1 MHRTCLINFEVA
13 DRSRPIC
20 PGAFRENR
28 VMRRHPVVQAPH
40 RPASTPSAAGVLQRK
55 CGCGRHRPGGGQ
67 CSACRKNK
75 KKHPAVQR
83 AATAAAPAH
92 AVPAS
97 VADVLRSPGRPLD
110 SATRRVLRAP
120 LRARLQPGPG
130 PHRHPGG
137 GIGAGGPLPG
147 LRRGARHRLRVRTV
161 RAGDPE
167 RGDCSRTS
175 WPTWCS
181 KARPVGCRG
190 P

>member
-1 MHRTCLINFEVA
+1 
-13 DRSRPIC
+13 
-20 PGAFRENR
+20 
-28 VMRRHPVVQAPH
+28 MRRHPVVQAPH
-40 RPASTPSAAGVLQRK
+40 RPASTPSAAGVLPRK

-110 SATRRVLRAP
+110 SATRTFFEPRF
-120 LRARLQPGPG
+120 G
-130 PHRHPGG
+130 HDFS
-137 GIGAGGPLPG
+137 
-147 LRRGARHRLRVRTV
+147 RVRVHTDT
-161 RAGDPE
+161 RAAESAREVHSLAYVVGQDIVFGSGQYAPATPSG
-167 RGDCSRTS
+167 RDCWRTS